1 MTTPLRRPVPPT
13 PRTTARPSPGRQTS
27 APQVPRRTWTTP
39 FALAAASVLLLS
51 ACSPHAAAPEPTGPV
66 PGLPRNSPLHAADPA
81 DVARAR
87 ALPTTYPSSAPGTG
101 KPTAT
106 VTVPRTPAGATTFQQ
121 GAVGLSFESTDLS
134 DPRLSEDTADLVSI
148 LDALHGPTLRFGG
161 NSTDRR
167 MFFTSE
173 DEPTPTDWPLN
184 EGEAITRVT
193 PSDLERVAA
202 LARRTDSSVVVSV
215 NLARYDPERAA
226 DFAAHARD
234 AFGDNL
240 VGVMIGNEPNGYH
253 QGRGNPLTVK
263 GPGWNPTVYAQQLTA
278 YARAVHRE
286 APDLPV
292 VAPGAYSA
300 DWWNAA
306 AGAKST
312 DPLALAVHQ
321 YPLSECGS
329 RWPRQRPT
337 VANAVDPATRERVD
351 TLLDDAHDDAAARD
365 VPLWVTETSLSACSG
380 SNEITETL
388 VGAVHQAEYS
398 MRAQAAG
405 AQRVA
410 VHSSLAPCEGGPPM
424 SPVCS
429 DGTPANPGQR
439 FGVRANGLALALVAS
454 IPDGRVQEV
463 RTGTEN
469 LTVFAVD
476 HGDGTTSLLLTDYRD
491 PRDAPPRSTTVK
503 LPAPVSTVS
512 QAQLNAESWRSCY
525 PVDSLFTHHT
535 QRQTPTPRGTPAP
548 AAASH
553 TAYPADPSVAL
564 SVEEALQPVDP
575 GAASVDGYGLPI
587 APPSSRPRVSGVEPG
602 RHAFTVSLPAGSAT
616 VLTIDTQQPTARPS
630 SPAHPANSGTPG
642 PVGTPGTTPRAT
654 TRSGGQ

>member
-1 MTTPLRRPVPPT
+1 M
-13 PRTTARPSPGRQTS
+13 
-27 APQVPRRTWTTP
+27 
-39 FALAAASVLLLS
+39 
-51 ACSPHAAAPEPTGPV
+51 AAPEPTGPV
-66 PGLPRNSPLHAADPA
+66 AGLPRNSPLHAADPA
-81 DVARAR
+81 DIARAR
-87 ALPTTYPSSAPGTG
+87 DVPETYPSSAPSKG

-106 VTVPRTPAGATTFQQ
+106 VTVPSTPADATTFQQ
-121 GAVGLSFESTDLS
+121 GAVGLSFESTDLA

-184 EGEAITRVT
+184 EGESITRVT
-193 PSDLERVAA
+193 PADLERVAG
-202 LARRTDSSVVVSV
+202 LARTTHSSVVVSV

-226 DFAAHARD
+226 DFAAHAQD

-240 VGVMIGNEPNGYH
+240 VGVMIGNEPNGYQ
-253 QGRGNPLTVK
+253 QGRDNPLTVK

-306 AGAKST
+306 AGARST
-312 DPLALAVHQ
+312 DPLTMAVHQ

-329 RWPRQRPT
+329 RWPQQRPM
-337 VANAVDPATRERVD
+337 VANAVDPSTRERVD

-388 VGAVHQAEYS
+388 VAAVHQAEYS

-405 AQRVA
+405 AERVA

-439 FGVRANGLALALVAS
+439 FGVRANGLALALVAT
-454 IPDGRVQEV
+454 IPDGRVHEV
-463 RTGTEN
+463 RTGAED
-469 LTVFAVD
+469 LTGFAVD
-476 HGDGTTSLLLTDYRD
+476 HGDGTMSLLLTDYRD

-503 LPAPVSTVS
+503 LPAPVGAVS
-512 QAQLNAESWRSCY
+512 QAQLSAESWRSPY
-525 PVDSLFTHHT
+525 PVDSLFTPPA
-535 QRQTPTPRGTPAP
+535 QQQTPTPRGTPVP
-548 AAASH
+548 AAASSA
-553 TAYPADPSVAL
+553 AYPADPSVAL
-564 SVEEALQPVDP
+564 SVEEALQPVAP

-587 APPSSRPRVSGVEPG
+587 TPPSSRPQVSGVEAG
-602 RHAFTVSLPAGSAT
+602 SHAFTVSLPAGSST
-616 VLTIDTQQPTARPS
+616 MLTIDTQKPTARPS
-630 SPAHPANSGTPG
+630 GSADPSNSGTPG
-642 PVGTPGTTPRAT
+642 PAGTPGTTPRAT